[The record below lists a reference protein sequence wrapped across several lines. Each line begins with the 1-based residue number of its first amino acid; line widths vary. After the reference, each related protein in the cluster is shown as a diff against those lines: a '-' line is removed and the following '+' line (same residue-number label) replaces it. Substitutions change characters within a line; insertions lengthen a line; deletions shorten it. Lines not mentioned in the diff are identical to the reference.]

1 MHQPHSPS
9 HTHTQLPLLGGLP
22 STTPWLASQG
32 LTQEQLESMYK
43 QIPATQE
50 QLEAMQKQMLTLFEQ
65 QRKLMAAGS
74 ATGAEM
80 FQFPM
85 AFWAVTGQN
94 PAQMQLPTTTTS
106 SNSTTPSPTP
116 SNSSTDSGISANS
129 GVLTEP
135 LSLDPQ
141 RRPLSASI
149 SAPSF
154 QTHQADPQYDP
165 MLRQFQM
172 QHQHLLLQQQQLYQ
186 HYLEQQQRLIQQAM
200 LERKQFE
207 DQQRQL
213 TAIHLRQQQ
222 DLQKKQQLLRQMQE
236 QQFLQLQR
244 QQQMILLQSTAMQQ
258 QQHQLAQ
265 AQVKPGLRRM
275 SPKDTIVLPYSNK
288 QGLTATGSNSSTGTL
303 EATGSSSSELS
314 VDHLHGGNRS
324 PSLTP
329 KASLTPTNS
338 LDSTASTNGRT
349 SPNISVASPSSGQ
362 EPPQQVGE
370 KVASFP
376 GPRRPG
382 NEASKMRRGEGK
394 WELQVVCLLVSI

>member
-1 MHQPHSPS
+1 
-9 HTHTQLPLLGGLP
+9 
-22 STTPWLASQG
+22 
-32 LTQEQLESMYK
+32 MYK

-50 QLEAMQKQMLTLFEQ
+50 QLEAMQKQMLALFEQ
-65 QRKLMAAGS
+65 QRKLMAAGT
-74 ATGAEM
+74 ATGTEM
-80 FQFPM
+80 FQFPL
-85 AFWAVTGQN
+85 AFWTVTGQN
-94 PAQMQLPTTTTS
+94 PTQIQLPTTTTS

-129 GVLTEP
+129 GILTES

-165 MLRQFQM
+165 MLRQFQV

-200 LERKQFE
+200 IERKQFE

-222 DLQKKQQLLRQMQE
+222 ELQKKQQLLRQIQE

-244 QQQMILLQSTAMQQ
+244 QQQMILLQSMQQQ

-265 AQVKPGLRRM
+265 AQIKPGLRRTSGL

-288 QGLTATGSNSSTGTL
+288 PGLTATSSSSSTGTL
-303 EATGSSSSELS
+303 EGSMVSGSSPSELNMLS
-314 VDHLHGGNRS
+314 VDQLHGGNRS

-349 SPNISVASPSSGQ
+349 SPNVSVASPSSGQ
-362 EPPQQVGE
+362 EPPQQVGDKE
-370 KVASFP
+370 K
-376 GPRRPG
+376 GG
-382 NEASKMRRGEGK
+382 GRGEVDG
-394 WELQVVCLLVSI
+394 QVVCF